1 MKKITTNRLLIYLG
15 GLAVVLV
22 ILAVVGKKQG
32 WFGEG
37 KSTEIQ
43 VTEIS
48 KGTIIEKVSAS
59 GKVQP
64 EVEIKVSPE
73 VSGEIIELNIKEGDS
88 VKRDEVL
95 IKIRPDNY
103 VFAVDQA
110 QANANNAKARLS
122 QSEANLAQSQAR
134 FYQAEQNFKR
144 SKELYDEKVLSVQEY
159 EQSEADYKVAKE
171 NLQADKKNVEAARY
185 TWENAQAGVK
195 NARENLRKTGI
206 VAPEDG
212 IISKLSVEKGERV
225 LGTSQMMGT
234 EMFRMA
240 DLSNMEVR
248 VDVNENDII
257 RISLGDTAEI
267 EVDAYTAREEK
278 FLGVVTLIANSP
290 TVEQTNSSDAITEF
304 EVRIK
309 ILNSSYEHLVND
321 KNPFPFKPG
330 MTASVDIFTDR
341 KSDIVVAPLIS
352 VTTRDI
358 NQTKKKRGRR
368 NRRDDE
374 SKDEEEEESKNAGPV
389 KKEQIEEVVFVFV
402 SDNSSVKMAQVKT
415 GISDFDHIEI
425 LEGLQEGDKIVS
437 GPYLAIS
444 KKLEDGDRV
453 ILENDQEGEGRRGR
467 RGGSSND

>member
-15 GLAVVLV
+15 GLAVILV
-22 ILAVVGKKQG
+22 VLAVVGKNAG
-32 WFGEG
+32 WFGGG
-37 KSTEIQ
+37 KSTEVELAKIE
-43 VTEIS
+43 T
-48 KGTIIEKVSAS
+48 GTIVEKVGAS

-88 VKRDEVL
+88 VIRDEVL

-110 QANANNAKARLS
+110 EANANNAKARLS
-122 QSEANLAQSQAR
+122 QAEANLAQSQAR

-144 SKELYDEKVLSVQEY
+144 SKELYEQQVLSVSEF
-159 EQSEADYKVAKE
+159 EQAEADYKVAKQ
-171 NLQADKKNVEAARY
+171 NLEADKKNVEAARY
-185 TWENAQAGVK
+185 TYINAQAGVK
-195 NARENLRKTGI
+195 NARENLRKTTI

-234 EMFRMA
+234 ELFRMA

-267 EVDAYTAREEK
+267 EVDAYSGKDEK
-278 FLGVVTLIANSP
+278 FQGIVTLIANSP

-309 ILNSSYEHLVND
+309 ILNSSYEHLISD
-321 KNPFPFKPG
+321 ENPFPFKPG
-330 MTASVDIFTDR
+330 MTASVDILTDK
-341 KSDIVVAPLIS
+341 KSKILIAPLIA
-352 VTTRDI
+352 VTTRDMSEAGDR
-358 NQTKKKRGRR
+358 KGRRGRKSEDEDE
-368 NRRDDE
+368 DDE
-374 SKDEEEEESKNAGPV
+374 EKEKQETNGEKEEN
-389 KKEQIEEVVFVFV
+389 KEIVFVF
-402 SDNSSVKMAQVKT
+402 SDEDATVKMIPVKT
-415 GISDFDHIEI
+415 GISDFNNIEI
-425 LEGLQEGDKIVS
+425 LEGLSEGDQVVS

-444 KKLEDGDRV
+444 KKLEDGDKV
-453 ILENDQEGEGRRGR
+453 LIQEEEDEEKGRGR
-467 RGGSSND
+467 RRRSKE